1 MTDAQDEQSIEG
13 EGRGAAAPGLVPAV
27 GRALLLMERIARQRL
42 PMSATQLASELA
54 LPKSSVH
61 GLCNTLLHHGYLRRH
76 ADGGFLIGSRVM
88 GLAEAFIADTH
99 VAQEFGALF
108 QEIRLATDESVIL
121 SVLNGT
127 DSVYVAV
134 RNSSRPLGLAFN
146 VGVRL
151 PSYLSGSGKATLA
164 FLPQE
169 TLRRMFPDGPLATL
183 TGKGPADTRQLFEE
197 LAVIRARGYSIDDEG
212 VRAGVL
218 SFGAPVFDAGGH
230 VVAGVAMCINK
241 GTLDA
246 AALERHRL
254 ALLDVAQ
261 RLTRRLGGRTPPRPA
276 PAASRSIES
285 IV

>member
-1 MTDAQDEQSIEG
+1 MIE
-13 EGRGAAAPGLVPAV
+13 APDDPSTEPNDREATGPALVPAL
-27 GRALLLMERIARQRL
+27 GRALLLMELLARQRL
-42 PMSATQLASELA
+42 PMSATQLAAELA
-54 LPKSSVH
+54 LPRSTVH
-61 GLCNTLLHHGYLRRH
+61 GLCNTLLHYGYLRRH
-76 ADGGFLIGSRVM
+76 AHGGFLIGSRVM

-99 VAQEFGALF
+99 VAQEFGALW
-108 QEIRLATDESVIL
+108 QEMRLATDESVVL

-134 RNSSRPLGLAFN
+134 RNSTRPLGLAFN

-164 FLPQE
+164 FLPDE

-197 LAVIRARGYSIDDEG
+197 LALIRARGYSIDDEG

-218 SFGAPVFDAGGH
+218 SFGAPVFNAGGQA
-230 VVAGVAMCINK
+230 VAGVAMCINK
-241 GTLDA
+241 ATLDA
-246 AALERHRL
+246 AGLERHRL

-261 RLTRRLGGRTPPRPA
+261 RLTHRLGGGAPRRAA
-276 PAASRSIES
+276 PASHAIEAT
-285 IV
+285 V